1 MAMVIFYP
9 SRVVPKAQGFW
20 GGSGT
25 INLFVTVTV
34 IVIRARVIWG
44 GCSEVAVI
52 IRGECEELPRPRF
65 RTAAG
70 PLLPV
75 RAQRRR
81 ANEGPHGDG
90 NRRHVPF
97 TLCAPPPCRHRR
109 RCQGCAWQEGGWSVA
124 ECSPSQPM
132 SSSSLGCT
140 QQGTIASDVT
150 VVTGDSHGTG
160 VWGVS
165 QPVTSSSGAAGNR
178 VDRWSHHRQQRS
190 CHADAGRSV
199 SDRKKGENAPIA
211 LKLGTDS
218 ASTGMP
224 GVIGNNL
231 IALILENARLDVA
244 SVSGLPLRTEYNIE
258 DTTWEPVLRVS
269 ARESARNI
277 RRSFHLTQ
285 LQRSSLHLEKR
296 LVRQKIEEH
305 EISLQALKE
314 RMADIENDI
323 ASTTYAV
330 GTLHCYMDQNGIPIP
345 DMAEHVAASIVFS
358 EDEDAG
364 DSQDGDASDLQN
376 GDASDSQDQTL
387 EDAATSKTVR
397 RRPARRTTRSDSIV
411 LGKIDLQARVSTHL
425 RQPELEGHSS

>member
-1 MAMVIFYP
+1 
-9 SRVVPKAQGFW
+9 
-20 GGSGT
+20 
-25 INLFVTVTV
+25 
-34 IVIRARVIWG
+34 
-44 GCSEVAVI
+44 
-52 IRGECEELPRPRF
+52 
-65 RTAAG
+65 
-70 PLLPV
+70 
-75 RAQRRR
+75 
-81 ANEGPHGDG
+81 
-90 NRRHVPF
+90 
-97 TLCAPPPCRHRR
+97 
-109 RCQGCAWQEGGWSVA
+109 
-124 ECSPSQPM
+124 M

-140 QQGTIASDVT
+140 RQGTIASDVT

-258 DTTWEPVLRVS
+258 DTTWEPELRVS

-376 GDASDSQDQTL
+376 GDASDLQDQTL
-387 EDAATSKTVR
+387 EDAATSETVR
-397 RRPARRTTRSDSIV
+397 CRPARRTTRSDSIV

-425 RQPELEGHSS
+425 QQPELEGHSS